1 MGWPASAG
9 SQIMF
14 SPPLLLLG
22 VVLPPVAGLSTM
34 ANQTH
39 ESYLRQEATVPGS
52 DRSFGMVM
60 AAAFALLAVVNFWR
74 VGHAWPWTGTLAAVF
89 FVSACLFPTALRPL
103 NRMWFQF
110 GLLLHKVVNP
120 IVMAFVFF
128 GAVLPTG
135 LIMRAVGKDPMRL
148 KCQPDANSYWI
159 ERRPPGPAPESLKDQ
174 F

>member
-1 MGWPASAG
+1 
-9 SQIMF
+9 
-14 SPPLLLLG
+14 
-22 VVLPPVAGLSTM
+22 M

-60 AAAFALLAVVNFWR
+60 AAAFALLALINFWR
-74 VGHAWPWTGTLAAVF
+74 VGHAWPWTGALAAVF
-89 FVSACLFPTALRPL
+89 FVFACLFPTALRPL
-103 NRMWFQF
+103 NRMWFQL

-120 IVMAFVFF
+120 IVMALVFF
-128 GAVLPTG
+128 GTVLPTG
-135 LIMRAVGKDPMRL
+135 LIMRALGKDPLRL
-148 KCQPDANSYWI
+148 KWQGDANSYWI